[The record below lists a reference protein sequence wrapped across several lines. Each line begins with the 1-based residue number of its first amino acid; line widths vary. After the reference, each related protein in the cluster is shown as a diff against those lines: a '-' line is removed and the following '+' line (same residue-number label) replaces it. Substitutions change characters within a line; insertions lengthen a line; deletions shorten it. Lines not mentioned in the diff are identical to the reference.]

1 MNRDILEGKWR
12 QFKGAIKA
20 RWGELTNDDLEVIEG
35 NQEQL
40 AGRVQERYGCA
51 KEEAEEQVKDFI
63 NTYDGQRELDQ
74 ARARGDR
81 ISAV

>member
-1 MNRDILEGKWR
+1 MNRDILEGKRR

-51 KEEAEEQVKDFI
+51 KEEAEKQVKDFL
-63 NTYDGQRELDQ
+63 NTYDGKRELEQ